1 MKNWNNFINEEYRDE
16 IPPKYMEK
24 IIEFINDILKENGLS
39 WNEYLEIEEYVDSL
53 SRDELGDGGLNL
65 YINSAST
72 NALIARSNFKASDL
86 VHAKKFIKQEMTRN
100 ISLSKQKDE
109 ADEERK
115 EFDII
120 INELTDL
127 YKLYPND
134 KESFQSYSHDE
145 MITIT
150 ITPKNMNDLLE
161 LSKIYH
167 YIGYAVNRQTFFRI
181 LYHGRASK
189 YEDSMD
195 YNKLKFTLG
204 SLRSYPIETPKP
216 KKKSR

>member
-127 YKLYPND
+127 YK
-134 KESFQSYSHDE
+134 
-145 MITIT
+145 
-150 ITPKNMNDLLE
+150 
-161 LSKIYH
+161 SK
-167 YIGYAVNRQTFFRI
+167 
-181 LYHGRASK
+181 
-189 YEDSMD
+189 
-195 YNKLKFTLG
+195 
-204 SLRSYPIETPKP
+204 
-216 KKKSR
+216 

>member
-86 VHAKKFIKQEMTRN
+86 VHAK
-100 ISLSKQKDE
+100 
-109 ADEERK
+109 
-115 EFDII
+115 II

-134 KESFQSYSHDE
+134 LLKGIWKNDDLKNYSGYCYVATEALWWMLGGPDSQY
-145 MITIT
+145 
-150 ITPKNMNDLLE
+150 TPYVLGNKDWPEVLKKGETHWFLK
-161 LSKIYH
+161 SKVGKKIIY
-167 YIGYAVNRQTFFRI
+167 YI
-181 LYHGRASK
+181 L
-189 YEDSMD
+189 
-195 YNKLKFTLG
+195 
-204 SLRSYPIETPKP
+204 
-216 KKKSR
+216 